1 MLLSRTRI
9 HSLLYYIYIVCSIFH
24 YIVLKSIVVKHT
36 SYCSIIVVLVQC
48 ILAVFSLSSV
58 PPPPQVI
65 RPAIAHERGPHCIV
79 SFPFVSHE
87 RTVPAMRS
95 CTPTLFVPAL
105 RCLFRL
111 VAAKMNG
118 FAFRIYLFVLHLHF
132 T

>member
-58 PPPPQVI
+58 PPLQVI
-65 RPAIAHERGPHCIV
+65 RPAIAQERGPHCIV